1 MKFTKEMVMRVI
13 REEIAKHT
21 NESLDDFEQDMYPGA
36 DERGDP
42 DNWDH
47 SYDPPEV
54 EGWLQ
59 QAEMVME
66 EIVEEGHGT
75 SVADDVDYAI
85 YKVGEMDPAAEQW
98 LTQNKNKVLALHPS
112 R

>member
-1 MKFTKEMVMRVI
+1 MKFTKEAVLRI
-13 REEIAKHT
+13 IKEEIAKYT
-21 NESLDDFEQDMYPGA
+21 NESMDDFEQDMYPGA

-98 LTQNKNKVLALHPS
+98 LTRNKARVLELHPS